1 MKSFGAFARALLLA
15 APLFAI
21 PAQAP
26 AASNTIVIQRTNDAQ
41 TYDIHKILHRG
52 AAEGLFMLA
61 DTLVSVEDDL
71 KTMHPLL
78 AKSWTV
84 SPDGK
89 TYDFVLRDDVTFCDG
104 KPMTAADVEATF
116 ARWMSPE
123 THSSTVSN
131 IGPVKSVK
139 AIGKY
144 EVQFDLAQPFS
155 ELLLQLAA
163 PYAGIIDMDAV
174 KKLGDG
180 FGVRGFNG
188 TGPFCWESWRP
199 GDELVLKR
207 HADYHWGPEFY
218 DNKGP
223 ALAERIV
230 WKVVPEE
237 NTGVAAILSGASD
250 ITNVFPWSGIADARA
265 NKNIGIVQPRA
276 FGWMGFIGMR
286 IARPMM
292 QDVRI
297 RRALIMAVDQDALV
311 SAFYYGEADPAHFIA
326 APNTPGYDKSIEPEL
341 LHYDPAAA
349 NKLLDEAGWIKK
361 PDGFRYKDGKKL
373 APVLVGQDNTV
384 WRERLEAVQGMM
396 RDVGVDLQL
405 QLWEPTVSYGK
416 IGQDDI
422 EMWSLFASYS
432 SMTDIISKYFPA
444 TQHYSS
450 FKAVPEQAEELT
462 SLLAKARSALSE
474 EDRFKALSQAQH
486 LLVSDALWIPL
497 VHERELIVY
506 NKTKV
511 TGVKPHSLYSG
522 GLYKGL
528 DLKPL

>member
-1 MKSFGAFARALLLA
+1 MKSFGAFARVLLMAATLLA
-15 APLFAI
+15 I
-21 PAQAP
+21 PGKAS
-26 AASNTIVIQRTNDAQ
+26 AASNTILIQRTNDAQ

-71 KTMHPLL
+71 KTIHPLL
-78 AKSWTV
+78 AKSWTI

-104 KPMTAADVEATF
+104 KAMTAADVEATF

-123 THSSTVSN
+123 THSSTVAN
-131 IGPVKSVK
+131 IGPVKTVK
-139 AIGKY
+139 AVGKY

-163 PYAGIIDMDAV
+163 PYAGIIDIDTV

-188 TGPFCWESWRP
+188 TGPFCWESWQP

-207 HADYHWGPEFY
+207 NPNYHWGPEFY
-218 DNKGP
+218 ENRGP

-237 NTGVAAILSGASD
+237 NTGVAAILSGTSD
-250 ITNVFPWSGIADARA
+250 ITNVYPWSGIADARA

-292 QDVRI
+292 QDVRV
-297 RRALIMAVDQDALV
+297 RRAIIMAVDQDAIV

-341 LHYDPAAA
+341 LRYDPAGAD
-349 NKLLDEAGWIKK
+349 KLLDEAGWIKK

-384 WRERLEAVQGMM
+384 WRERLEAVQGML

-416 IGQDDI
+416 IGQDNI

-432 SMTDIISKYFPA
+432 SMTDIISKYFLPD
-444 TQHYSS
+444 QHYSS
-450 FKAVPEQAEELT
+450 FKGVPEQSEELVH
-462 SLLAKARSALSE
+462 LLDTGRSALSE
-474 EDRFKALSQAQH
+474 QERFKALSAAQH
-486 LLVSDALWIPL
+486 LLVKQALWIPL

-511 TGVKPHSLYSG
+511 SGVRPHSLYSA

-528 DLKPL
+528 ELKPL

>member
-1 MKSFGAFARALLLA
+1 
-15 APLFAI
+15 
-21 PAQAP
+21 
-26 AASNTIVIQRTNDAQ
+26 
-41 TYDIHKILHRG
+41 
-52 AAEGLFMLA
+52 MLT

-71 KTMHPLL
+71 KTIHPLL

-84 SPDGK
+84 TPDGK

-123 THSSTVSN
+123 THSSTVAN

-139 AIGKY
+139 AVGKY
-144 EVQFDLAQPFS
+144 EVQFVLSEPFS

-188 TGPFCWESWRP
+188 TGPFCWASWRP
-199 GDELVLKR
+199 GDELVLTR
-207 HADYHWGPEFY
+207 HPTYHWGPEFY

-223 ALAERIV
+223 ALTERIV

-237 NTGVAAILSGASD
+237 NTAVAAILSGTSD
-250 ITNVFPWSGIADARA
+250 ITNVFPWSAVGKARA

-286 IARPMM
+286 IARPLM
-292 QDVRI
+292 QDIRV
-297 RRALIMAVDQDALV
+297 RRAIIMAVDQDAIA

-326 APNTPGYDKSIEPEL
+326 APNTPDYDKSIEPEL
-341 LHYDPAAA
+341 LKFDPDGA
-349 NKLLDEAGWIKK
+349 NKLLDEAGWVKK
-361 PDGFRYKDGKKL
+361 SDGFRYKDGKKL

-384 WRERLEAVQGMM
+384 WRERLEAVQGML

-416 IGQDDI
+416 IGQDDVD
-422 EMWSLFASYS
+422 MWSLFASYS
-432 SMTDIISKYFPA
+432 SMSDIISKYFPA
-444 TQHYSS
+444 RQHYSS
-450 FKAVPEQAEELT
+450 FKNVPDQAEELT
-462 SLLAKARSALSE
+462 RLLGAGRSALTQE
-474 EDRFKALSQAQH
+474 ERFKNLSKAQH
-486 LLVSDALWIPL
+486 LIVEMALWIPL
-497 VHERELIVY
+497 VHERELIIY

-511 TGVKPHSLYSG
+511 TGVKPHSLYSA